1 MASPITSVTREKIVV
16 QPPTLVCC
24 ILPVLSST
32 TAPGGG
38 WTVTVAARPGVTV
51 TVDLAA
57 AAVPTYE
64 CCHAALRRATG
75 HPFRYLPVEPQTASA
90 QAPIAPKPGVAV
102 ATRQKSA
109 EDQARCVPPT
119 GSGPPTPEDRLLF
132 ILGTEDLCPP
142 SRA

>member
-1 MASPITSVTREKIVV
+1 MASQITSVTREKIVV
-16 QPPTLVCC
+16 QPPTIWCC
-24 ILPVLSST
+24 ILRVLSSA
-32 TAPGGG
+32 TAPGGW
-38 WTVTVAARPGVTV
+38 WTVTVADRQRVTV

-64 CCHAALRRATG
+64 CFQAALRRATG
-75 HPFRYLPVEPQTASA
+75 HPFRYLPVEPQAAST

-119 GSGPPTPEDRLLF
+119 GSGPPMPEDRLLF
-132 ILGTEDLCPP
+132 ILGT
-142 SRA
+142 